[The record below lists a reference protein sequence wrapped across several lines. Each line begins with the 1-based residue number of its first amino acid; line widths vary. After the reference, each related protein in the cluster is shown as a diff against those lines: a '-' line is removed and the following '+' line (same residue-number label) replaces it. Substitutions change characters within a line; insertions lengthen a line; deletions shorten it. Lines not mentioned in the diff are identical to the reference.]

1 MNRSGNETEAATSTH
16 ANSATRWWVV
26 SALAAF
32 SLTSYLARANI
43 SVAAE
48 VMSASLGLSKIR
60 MGEIFSSFLAGY
72 ALFQIPAGAIGDR
85 IGPRLTLGL
94 SALLWS
100 LTTALTAFLPSLFAG
115 RLILLLTT
123 LCIVRFALGAAE
135 ATTFPVGNLVVRN
148 RLAPS
153 QHATG
158 TAVMFLGT
166 SLASAITGPL
176 IAHIT
181 VTYGWQSAFYLTAI
195 PPLLL
200 GLGWLAFAPA
210 DGAHHPRTSS
220 TPHTTQRHA
229 VLSILTRRRVLL
241 LIVSYVS
248 EGYMLFLFVFWMYT
262 YLVERRGFSLLDAG
276 WLAAAPWLT
285 ALVLAPLGGYLCDRI
300 GRRRGQVQGARA
312 VIAIG
317 YIASGALLYV
327 AAYAPQRW
335 LCLVALCI
343 SIAAL
348 MGAEPGFWTYAAHVA
363 EDHVGLVSGVM
374 NTAGIL
380 GGIASTSLV
389 PLLVRSFGWGVAL
402 ASGTVMAF
410 FCAIV
415 WMFIREDR
423 SRFVGCGDAAASSEL
438 EGRCPPATQNGGRLE

>member
-1 MNRSGNETEAATSTH
+1 MNKPGSRNEGHPTPNAVV
-16 ANSATRWWVV
+16 RWSVV

-32 SLTSYLARANI
+32 SMTSYLARANI
-43 SVAAE
+43 SVASE
-48 VMSASLGLSKIR
+48 IMSVSLGLSKIK

-85 IGPRLTLGL
+85 IGPRLTLGI

-100 LTTALTAFLPSLFAG
+100 LTSALTAFLPPLFAG
-115 RLILLLTT
+115 RLPLLLFT
-123 LCIVRFALGAAE
+123 LCVVRFALGAAE
-135 ATTFPVGNLVVRN
+135 ATTFPIGNLVVRN

-158 TAVMFLGT
+158 TSVMFLGT
-166 SLASAITGPL
+166 AAASAITGPL
-176 IAHIT
+176 ISYFT
-181 VTYGWQSAFYLTAI
+181 VMHGWESAFYFTAI

-200 GLGWLAFAPA
+200 GLGWLLLAPA
-210 DGAHHPRTSS
+210 DPIRNVTPRAPRNAKS
-220 TPHTTQRHA
+220 HR
-229 VLSILTRRRVLL
+229 VLSILKQRNVLL
-241 LIVSYVS
+241 LIASYVS
-248 EGYMLFLFVFWMYT
+248 EGYVLFLFVFWLYT

-285 ALVLAPLGGYLCDRI
+285 ALVFTPVGGYLCDRTAA
-300 GRRRGQVQGARA
+300 RRGKVQGARA
-312 VIAIG
+312 VIVAG
-317 YIASGALLYV
+317 YTASGGLLYV

-343 SIAAL
+343 SIGSL
-348 MGAEPGFWTYAAHVA
+348 MAAEPGFWSYAAHVA
-363 EDHVGLVSGVM
+363 EEHVGLVSGVM

-415 WMFIREDR
+415 WIFIRR
-423 SRFVGCGDAAASSEL
+423 S
-438 EGRCPPATQNGGRLE
+438 PPC